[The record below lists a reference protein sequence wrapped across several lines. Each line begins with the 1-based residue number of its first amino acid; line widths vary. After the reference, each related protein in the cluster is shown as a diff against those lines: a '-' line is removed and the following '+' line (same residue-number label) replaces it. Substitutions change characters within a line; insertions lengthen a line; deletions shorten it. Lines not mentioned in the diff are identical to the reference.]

1 MTFFPL
7 PMNKLPMNETTEI
20 LAKIHTWF
28 TDLGL
33 KAIAALLIVLVGIRL
48 ARFLQR
54 MASRAMQRAKIDST
68 LSHFTGNLVYVAVIV
83 LTAIVALGQLGVETA
98 SFIAVLGSAGLA
110 IGLALQGSLSNFA
123 AGILMVIFR
132 PFKVGD
138 YVEVAGMGGVVEK
151 INILS
156 TTLTTPD
163 NRTIIAPNRRL
174 FDDNI
179 TNYSAQPSR
188 RIDLVFG
195 TKYESDID
203 RVKQV
208 ISEVLAKDR
217 RILQDPAPKVGVL
230 DWGDTGIRFAVRP
243 WVRTMDYWDVYFDV
257 QEAMK
262 KRFDAEGIAV
272 PLV

>member
-1 MTFFPL
+1 MI
-7 PMNKLPMNETTEI
+7 ETTE
-20 LAKIHTWF
+20 LLTRLHNWF

-33 KAIAALLIVLVGIRL
+33 RAIAALLILLVGIRL
-48 ARFLQR
+48 AQFLQHVTN
-54 MASRAMQRAKIDST
+54 RAMRRARIDST
-68 LSHFTGNLVYVAVIV
+68 LVLFTGNLVYVAVIV
-83 LTAIVALGQLGVETA
+83 LATIAALGQLGVQTA

-123 AGILMVIFR
+123 AGILMVVFR

-138 YVEVAGMGGVVEK
+138 YVEVAGMGGIVEK

-174 FDDNI
+174 FDDSI
-179 TNYSAQPSR
+179 TNYSAQPRR

-195 TKYESDID
+195 TQYETDID

-208 ISEVLAKDR
+208 IAEVLEKDR
-217 RILQDPAPKVGVL
+217 RILQEPPPKVGVL
-230 DWGDTGIRFAVRP
+230 EWGATGIRFAVRP
-243 WVRTMDYWDVYFDV
+243 WVRTADYWDVYFDV

-262 KRFDAEGIAV
+262 KRFDAEGLAL
-272 PLV
+272 PSA

>member
-1 MTFFPL
+1 
-7 PMNKLPMNETTEI
+7 MNETTEL
-20 LAKIHTWF
+20 LAKLYEWF

-33 KAIAALLIVLVGIRL
+33 KAIAALLILLVGIRM
-48 ARFLQR
+48 ARFLQQVTN
-54 MASRAMQRAKIDST
+54 RAMRRARIDST
-68 LSHFTGNLVYVAVIV
+68 LVLFAGNLVYVAVII
-83 LTAIVALGQLGVETA
+83 LATIAALGQLGVQTA

-123 AGILMVIFR
+123 AGILMVVFR

-138 YVEVAGMGGVVEK
+138 YVEVAGMGGIVEK

-174 FDDNI
+174 FDDSI
-179 TNYSAQPSR
+179 TNYSAQPRR

-195 TKYESDID
+195 TQYETDID

-208 ISEVLAKDR
+208 IAEVLEKDR
-217 RILQDPAPKVGVL
+217 RILQEPSPQVGVL
-230 DWGDTGIRFAVRP
+230 EWGAAGIRFAVRP
-243 WVRTMDYWDVYFDV
+243 WVRTADYWDVYFDV

-262 KRFDAEGIAV
+262 KRFDAEGLAL
-272 PLV
+272 PSA